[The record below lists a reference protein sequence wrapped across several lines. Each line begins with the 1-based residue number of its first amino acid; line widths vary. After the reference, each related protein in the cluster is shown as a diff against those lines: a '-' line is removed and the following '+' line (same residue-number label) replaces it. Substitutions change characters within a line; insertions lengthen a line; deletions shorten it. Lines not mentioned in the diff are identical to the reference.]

1 MEILLII
8 VIGFL
13 SAFFGVLP
21 PGMLNMTVA
30 KISTQI
36 GKSHAI
42 KFALGASLIVFLQSF
57 VGVYFARYL
66 KTHPGIDGQL
76 RIFGAVIFVLLTAYF
91 LYAGIKSK
99 TNKQTKVKVKR
110 GRLYFL
116 QGTSLSALNVF
127 PVPYYAFVGLTLV
140 SKTSNNAILS
150 SVLYFSIAAT
160 SGSFLVFYLYII
172 LFQKLEDK
180 LQFITKNI
188 NFFIAFI
195 TGTVALV
202 SLYELFLGK

>member
-42 KFALGASLIVFLQSF
+42 KFALGASLVVFFQSF
-57 VGVYFARYL
+57 TGVYFARYL

-76 RIFGAVIFVLLTAYF
+76 RIFGTIVFMILTLYF
-91 LYAGIKSK
+91 IYAGIKSTK
-99 TNKQTKVKVKR
+99 KQTEIKVRR

-140 SKTSNNAILS
+140 SKTSNNTILS
-150 SVLYFSIAAT
+150 SVLYFSIAAA

-172 LFQKLEDK
+172 LFRKLEDK
-180 LQFITKNI
+180 LQFVTKNI

-195 TGTVALV
+195 TGIVALV